1 MYFFV
6 SDTLTSAS
14 NAATVESS
22 GACDLNMQSG
32 DTNAN
37 IFTNNTLPPPPS
49 DFQKPTAHKPNDGAK
64 NPEKS
69 DDFDVDEYFARLQST
84 RYVSAP
90 LNLPKEDANANLG
103 ENEENLEEISL
114 NDTPPD
120 PSEATQSFS
129 ADIAQNISQL
139 PQVLPHVASAVFSSF
154 SNMLSLRSREQTP
167 DFPVK
172 KPLESGYQEVDVQSP
187 YIGSNVGLSVQTT
200 VSNVGVSSTVP
211 PKEPPRIP
219 NTGKLISILAN
230 DYPLPYPN

>member
-1 MYFFV
+1 MFFYKKNLCYSFFV
-6 SDTLTSAS
+6 SDTLSSAS
-14 NAATVESS
+14 NVATVETCSAS
-22 GACDLNMQSG
+22 DLNMQSG
-32 DTNAN
+32 DANAN

-49 DFQKPTAHKPNDGAK
+49 DFQKPTAHKSNDNAR

-103 ENEENLEEISL
+103 AHEENLEEISL
-114 NDTPPD
+114 NDAPD
-120 PSEATQSFS
+120 PSEAAQSFS

-167 DFPVK
+167 DCPVK
-172 KPLESGYQEVDVQSP
+172 KTTDSGYQEVDVQSP
-187 YIGSNVGLSVQTT
+187 YVGSNAGLSVQTT

-219 NTGKLISILAN
+219 NTGKCDLAWS
-230 DYPLPYPN
+230 